1 MYYLIWVVGHQIR
14 NMKKD
19 DYIARKQIECP
30 DKIIPEDSEETY
42 KTPQV
47 LIDQLWR
54 LFFAGKFSE
63 QIVKEQIETVLIAG
77 NETSALTL
85 SYTIIL
91 LAMYPDIQ
99 ERLYRELRLAYD
111 TQDEETSYERIQR
124 MPYLDCVL
132 KESMR
137 LFPVAPF
144 IVRTAIADTPISNC
158 VIPKGAIIMMSI
170 FNVQRVSNTHTHPC
184 QSLPFKVLIV
194 LNGNGV
200 LLKISA
206 CSGPTYGETM
216 LKRSIRTIGCRRR
229 PTNGIRSASCRSAA
243 VPETVSAISML

>member
-1 MYYLIWVVGHQIR
+1 
-14 NMKKD
+14 MKKD

-85 SYTIIL
+85 SYTILL

-99 ERLYRELRLAYD
+99 EKLYRELRLAYD
-111 TQDEETSYERIQR
+111 TQNEETSYERLQQL
-124 MPYLDCVL
+124 PYLDCVL

-144 IVRTAIADTPISNC
+144 IVRTATADTPVSNC
-158 VIPKGAIIMMSI
+158 IIPKGAIIMMSI
-170 FNVQRVSNTHTHPC
+170 FNVQRVRCRFVYRVS
-184 QSLPFKVLIV
+184 Q
-194 LNGNGV
+194 NG
-200 LLKISA
+200 LRQ
-206 CSGPTYGETM
+206 T
-216 LKRSIRTIGCRRR
+216 
-229 PTNGIRSASCRSAA
+229 
-243 VPETVSAISML
+243 

>member
-1 MYYLIWVVGHQIR
+1 
-14 NMKKD
+14 MKKE
-19 DYIARKQIECP
+19 DYVAKNKLHEKTIS
-30 DKIIPEDSEETY
+30 EDSEESY

-85 SYTIIL
+85 SYTILL
-91 LAMYPDIQ
+91 LAMHPQIQ
-99 ERLYRELRLAYD
+99 EKLFTELRSVYD
-111 TQDEETSYERIQR
+111 SQDEDTSYERLQQL
-124 MPYLDCVL
+124 PYLDRVL
-132 KESMR
+132 KEGMR

-170 FNVQRVSNTHTHPC
+170 FNLQRVRNT
-184 QSLPFKVLIV
+184 
-194 LNGNGV
+194 
-200 LLKISA
+200 
-206 CSGPTYGETM
+206 
-216 LKRSIRTIGCRRR
+216 
-229 PTNGIRSASCRSAA
+229 
-243 VPETVSAISML
+243 